1 MKIVLLGAPG
11 SGKGTQ
17 TKFLTE
23 KYGVPQIAT
32 GELLRAAVTAQTP
45 LGRQAKAVMDVGQL
59 VPNDIVIGLI
69 RERITRPDAD
79 NGFIL
84 DGFPRTMVQAEA
96 VDELLF
102 ELGRPIDAVLQ
113 FRVDFDLLM
122 QRMVGRMTC
131 VSCGALYNI
140 YTNPPTMDGEC
151 DECGSRLHHR
161 ADDNEETIDRRLRIY
176 EMQAQPIADK
186 YQQQGKL
193 HVIAAGGNVEEV
205 TRGIK
210 SALRGLR
217 PKRFNLK
224 ATQAMQHQ
232 SASPKKLEVIRTQ
245 IDEGE
250 RQPVKPRREALA
262 IPDETAFIKRPK
274 SARKKTAGKT
284 TAKKP
289 MAKKSAVSA
298 NVQTT
303 LDEELKTLQD
313 ELKSVQD
320 KLKQEVEIEKQLIE
334 REKKAAARLKKTKI
348 VKNPSA
354 NECG

>member
-1 MKIVLLGAPG
+1 MKIVLIGAPG

-17 TKFLTE
+17 AKFLTE
-23 KYGVPQIAT
+23 KYGVPLIAT
-32 GELLRAAVTAQTP
+32 GDLLRAAVTAQTP

-84 DGFPRTMVQAEA
+84 DGFPRTLIQADA
-96 VDELLF
+96 VDDLLF

-113 FRVDFDLLM
+113 FKVDFDLLM
-122 QRMVGRMTC
+122 QRMVGRLTC

-140 YTNPPTMDGEC
+140 YTHPPTMDGEC

-176 EMQAQPIADK
+176 EMQTQSITDK

-193 HVIAAGGNVEEV
+193 HTIDASGTIEDV

-224 ATQAMQHQ
+224 ATQAIQ
-232 SASPKKLEVIRTQ
+232 SQSPASAKKLEVIRTQ
-245 IDEGE
+245 VDENA
-250 RQPVKPRREALA
+250 RTPVKPRREALA
-262 IPDETAFIKRPK
+262 IPDESAFTRRPK
-274 SARKKTAGKT
+274 PAPAPQKKQKSVKKATAKTAGRKDNK
-284 TAKKP
+284 AQP
-289 MAKKSAVSA
+289 PEAM
-298 NVQTT
+298 
-303 LDEELKTLQD
+303 LDQELKTLQD
-313 ELKSVQD
+313 ELKAVQD
-320 KLKQEVEIEKQLIE
+320 KLKLEAALEKKLIE
-334 REKKAAARLKKTKI
+334 REKKAAAKLKKQK
-348 VKNPSA
+348 S
-354 NECG
+354 

>member
-17 TKFLTE
+17 SKFLTE

-32 GELLRAAVTAQTP
+32 GDLLRAAVTAQTP

-84 DGFPRTMVQAEA
+84 DGFPRTMIQADA
-96 VDELLF
+96 IDDLLF

-113 FRVDFDLLM
+113 FKVDFDLLM

-176 EMQAQPIADK
+176 EMQTQPIADK
-186 YQQQGKL
+186 YQQQSKL
-193 HVIAAGGNVEEV
+193 HVIAAGGNIEEV
-205 TRGIK
+205 TKGIK

-224 ATQAMQHQ
+224 ATQAMQQQ
-232 SASPKKLEVIRTQ
+232 SSSSPKKLEVIRTQ
-245 IDEGE
+245 VDESE
-250 RQPVKPRREALA
+250 RQPMKPRREAQSM
-262 IPDETAFIKRPK
+262 PDETAFIKRPK
-274 SARKKTAGKT
+274 PARKKAAAKPATKKPV
-284 TAKKP
+284 AKKP
-289 MAKKSAVSA
+289 VISAA
-298 NVQTT
+298 AQLA
-303 LDEELKTLQD
+303 LDKELKTLQD
-313 ELKSVQD
+313 ELKSVQN
-320 KLKQEVEIEKQLIE
+320 KLKQEAEIEKQLIE
-334 REKKAAARLKKTKI
+334 REKKAAAKLKKQT
-348 VKNPSA
+348 S
-354 NECG
+354 